1 MSDRGCL
8 ECSISR
14 RLLSSSS
21 LLSSCHTYY
30 SVLSSR
36 KGLAS
41 RRAYAE
47 LAAAARNIELRSS
60 IVVGLDGKWER
71 VRSPSC
77 MHWDVFGGDDV
88 GTSDFQRRSSQAS
101 NAHFPD
107 VDFEKKYSGVLQQHR
122 LDKMGPPAKRRK
134 IDVIRRQKPV
144 EELTFSIDARQE
156 YLTGFS
162 KRKAA
167 RREQAREQAIK
178 EAKEEKIRERKEV
191 IEASQYLCME
201 TEDTDMG
208 IATGSKKSRPRN
220 TRRRSQQSPQRTK
233 GTGHRKRSR

>member
-1 MSDRGCL
+1 MCTGTCL
-8 ECSISR
+8 EVTTSE
-14 RLLSSSS
+14 
-21 LLSSCHTYY
+21 H
-30 SVLSSR
+30 
-36 KGLAS
+36 LAS
-41 RRAYAE
+41 NADLHKR
-47 LAAAARNIELRSS
+47 
-60 IVVGLDGKWER
+60 
-71 VRSPSC
+71 
-77 MHWDVFGGDDV
+77 
-88 GTSDFQRRSSQAS
+88 
-101 NAHFPD
+101 AHFPD

-191 IEASQYLCME
+191 REASQYLCMV
-201 TEDTDMG
+201 TENTDMG
-208 IATGSKKSRPRN
+208 IAAGSKKSRPRN